1 VARGHVSLGMTRHSH
16 TVTALAAVA
25 AATMLVA
32 GCGSAP
38 RPAPARLIRGVAAHE
53 PVVSAA
59 PYGAADTRFGL
70 QILAA
75 ECRQNPAANVVLS
88 PASLASGLGMAYLG
102 ARGRTAR
109 AMAGALH
116 LPATGTALQ
125 AGLAARSASLRGLDG
140 PGVTVTDTD
149 QVWADPSLPPRRSYL
164 NAVAT
169 GYGGQGVRQVPLLS
183 HPDQSAQTINAA
195 IAAATDG
202 HIPDLLKPGSLQGMG
217 WVLTDALYLSAR
229 WDTPFE
235 RAMTYSG
242 SFTTAAGKAAQ
253 AHFLSGGAFAA
264 ARADGWTAVSL
275 PYRGGKLSMV
285 ALLPPPAQAGCPSLP
300 YSALASM
307 SAGLATST
315 PNMDV
320 ALPKISLSSSLD
332 MIPPLRQ
339 LGLGT
344 AFGPAADFTG
354 LSPAAGSIGTVVHAA
369 TLQVGEKGTVASAA
383 TAVGMLP
390 TSAHVTGGTVT
401 FNRPYLLL
409 VRDTATGEPL
419 FLARVADPA
428 TS

>member
-1 VARGHVSLGMTRHSH
+1 MTRGSH
-16 TVTALAAVA
+16 AVTAGAVLAAV
-25 AATMLVA
+25 TMLAA

-38 RPAPARLIRGVAAHE
+38 ARPAAAPRLLRGVAAHE
-53 PVVSAA
+53 PAASAV
-59 PYGAADTRFGL
+59 PYGVADTRFGL
-70 QILAA
+70 QLLASV
-75 ECRQNPAANVVLS
+75 CRQGPDANVVLS

-102 ARGRTAR
+102 ARGRTAKD
-109 AMAGALH
+109 MAGGLH
-116 LPATGTALQ
+116 FPATGPALK
-125 AGLAARSASLRGLDG
+125 AGLAARSAALRGLDG
-140 PGVTVTDTD
+140 PGVTVADTD

-169 GYGGQGVRQVPLLS
+169 GYGGQGVRQVPLLD

-195 IAAATDG
+195 VAAATRG
-202 HIPDLLKPGSLQGMG
+202 HIPDLLKPGSLKGMG

-229 WDTPFE
+229 WATPFE

-242 SFTTAAGKAAQ
+242 SFTTATGKTTR
-253 AHFLSGGAFAA
+253 AHYLSGSVFAA

-275 PYRGGKLSMV
+275 PYRDGKLSMV
-285 ALLPPPAQAGCPSLP
+285 ALLPPPGQADCAALP
-300 YSALASM
+300 YRALASL

-315 PNMDV
+315 PNMAV
-320 ALPKISLSSSLD
+320 ALPKVSLSSSLD

-339 LGLGT
+339 LGMGT

-390 TSAHVTGGTVT
+390 TSAHVTAGTVT